1 MRVVAGGVT
10 PATTA
15 AAAGPA
21 WTAAGLADTIP
32 PMPPRY
38 QEIVDDLLTAT
49 AASRVTI
56 RLERPGETLPIVAEA
71 LAPGIPSLQG
81 PSTIDLRAAPT
92 VRYLAETLGTLIQD
106 DLLDTDTP
114 PPPELIQQ
122 YGARAQML
130 AAVGSDGTLAAIV
143 SVHYSPGPR
152 HWTEAEVA
160 ALEAAAARVR
170 DIIAGA

>member
-1 MRVVAGGVT
+1 ME
-10 PATTA
+10 
-15 AAAGPA
+15 
-21 WTAAGLADTIP
+21 
-32 PMPPRY
+32 PRY
-38 QEIVDDLLTAT
+38 QEIVDGLLEAT

-106 DLLDTDTP
+106 DLLATDTP

-152 HWTEAEVA
+152 HWTDGEVA

>member
-1 MRVVAGGVT
+1 M
-10 PATTA
+10 
-15 AAAGPA
+15 
-21 WTAAGLADTIP
+21 L
-32 PMPPRY
+32 Y
-38 QEIVDDLLTAT
+38 QEIVDGLLRAT
-49 AASRVTI
+49 AGSRVTI

-106 DLLDTDTP
+106 DLLAAETP

-130 AAVGSDGTLAAIV
+130 AAVGVDGKLAAIV

-152 HWTEAEVA
+152 HWTAVEVA
-160 ALEAAAARVR
+160 ALEAAAARVGE
-170 DIIAGA
+170 IIRAGASAD